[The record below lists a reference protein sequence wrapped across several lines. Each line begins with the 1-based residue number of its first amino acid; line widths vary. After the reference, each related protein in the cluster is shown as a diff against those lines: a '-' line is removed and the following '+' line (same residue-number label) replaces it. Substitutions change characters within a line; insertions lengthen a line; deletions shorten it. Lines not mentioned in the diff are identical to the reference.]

1 MRILQLVQKPQR
13 RGAEVFSFHLSAWL
27 RNRAHE
33 VQTVYLYPHDGGNPL
48 ETIGGDVVA
57 MGDEHSVL
65 EHATAI
71 HPRLLGRLR
80 RVVLAF
86 MPDIVQTNG
95 ARTVKYGAA
104 LTLSD
109 RGRRWRLVY
118 RNIDRPTFWVRGR
131 LRESLYRRVV
141 MPCVDGVIS
150 VSETTLDEVR
160 AFYRLQAPSIFVPN
174 GVDLRSLTPRDTRA
188 AIRERYHTPLS
199 ARVVLFSGNFGPQKR
214 PDRFLRVAAEISRR
228 SEADVYAWL
237 LGDGPDLQKCRRLAA
252 DLGIDDRVRFLGCQ
266 ADVAS
271 IVAACDIHLS
281 PSDTEGMPAVAI
293 EAAHLGLPTVAFR
306 VGGMHECVRHGETG
320 LLVPPEDESA
330 LADAALSLVNCASR
344 REAMGEAAR
353 RWVDGRFSIDAV
365 GRQYESFYGLVLGR
379 VS

>member
-27 RNRAHE
+27 RDRAHE

-48 ETIGGDVVA
+48 ETLRSDVVA

-80 RVVLAF
+80 RAVMAF

-104 LTLSD
+104 LTLSN

-118 RNIDRPTFWVRGR
+118 RNIDRPAFWVRGR
-131 LRESLYRRVV
+131 LRESLYRRFV
-141 MPCVDGVIS
+141 MPRVDGVIS
-150 VSETTLDEVR
+150 VSETTLEEVR
-160 AFYRLQAPSIFVPN
+160 AFYRLRAPSIFVPN
-174 GVDLRSLTPRDTRA
+174 GVDLRGLTPLEKRTTV
-188 AIRERYHTPLS
+188 RERYQTPQS
-199 ARVVLFSGNFGPQKR
+199 ARVLLFSGNLGPQKR
-214 PDRFLRVAAEISRR
+214 PDRFLRVAAEIGRR
-228 SEADVYAWL
+228 SDDDVYAWL
-237 LGDGPDLQKCRRLAA
+237 LGDGPDLDKCRRLAA
-252 DLGIDDRVRFLGCQ
+252 DLGIADRVRFVGCQ

-271 IVAACDIHLS
+271 VVAACDIHLS
-281 PSDTEGMPAVAI
+281 PSATEGMPAVAI

-306 VGGMHECVRHGETG
+306 VGGMHECVKHGETG
-320 LLVPPEDESA
+320 LLVTAEDEAA
-330 LADAALSLVNCASR
+330 LADAALSLVNSPSR
-344 REAMGEAAR
+344 RAAMGETAR
-353 RWVDGRFSIDAV
+353 RWVDERFSIDAV
-365 GRQYESFYGLVLGR
+365 GQQYESFYGLILGR
-379 VS
+379 AT